1 VDERWNGGGQ
11 IPTRFIELLNRP
23 STNSWAVRAGRAF
36 WWPPDSTQGP
46 KCMLIN
52 QRAGSGGDA
61 FPYYFR
67 QAGLGPL
74 IGVRTWGGLVGISD
88 LPPMLD
94 GASVSVPSFA
104 FYENDGTW
112 GVEGY
117 GVAPDIEVVED
128 PAKMQNGE
136 DPQLEKAIAVML
148 EELDGG
154 KAWVQPK
161 VPAYPNRSG
170 MGLSSV
176 EQR

>member
-1 VDERWNGGGQ
+1 
-11 IPTRFIELLNRP
+11 
-23 STNSWAVRAGRAF
+23 
-36 WWPPDSTQGP
+36 
-46 KCMLIN
+46 
-52 QRAGSGGDA
+52 
-61 FPYYFR
+61 
-67 QAGLGPL
+67 
-74 IGVRTWGGLVGISD
+74 
-88 LPPMLD
+88 
-94 GASVSVPSFA
+94 VPSFA